1 MCQLA
6 AKREHRL
13 KQLAKLL
20 SRILAPHGSKPVRC
34 SLGVCSASLA
44 AAMVFAGSSEDVVV
58 CTDHTAME
66 QPRLQTQ
73 LLQSLGNRAGMKVET
88 RAKGFH

>member
-58 CTDHTAME
+58 CTQTTLPWSSQGSKHSFSKVWETE
-66 QPRLQTQ
+66 Q
-73 LLQSLGNRAGMKVET
+73 E
-88 RAKGFH
+88 